1 MRGTEMTDRVEKEA
15 TRKSNFKSKAMLY
28 VERVSGERK
37 IAKFLWQGIVFTIFK
52 QFPSIFGSY
61 IRPVVYKNILGK
73 VGKGCLIE
81 RNVRIDNPSKIF
93 MSDRVFIGEN
103 CLISPGSKNG
113 EIRFDSDIFIAPLC
127 GFKAFG
133 GNISIG
139 KHVHFSRNAFINARG
154 GVEIGQDSLF
164 GPNVV
169 LMTTNHV
176 FTNVDIPIRLQGV
189 QSDAI
194 KIENDVWLGSNVLV
208 MPGVT
213 IKTGAVVA
221 AGAVVTKD
229 IPAFSI
235 AAGVPAKVIKKR

>member
-1 MRGTEMTDRVEKEA
+1 MTDRTEENSI
-15 TRKSNFKSKAMLY
+15 RKHDLKSKALLY
-28 VERVSGERK
+28 IESVSGERN
-37 IAKFLWQGIVFTIFK
+37 IAKYLWQAIIFFIFK
-52 QFPSIFGSY
+52 QFPTIFGTY
-61 IRPVVYKNILGK
+61 IRPIVYKGLFGN

-81 RNVRIDNPSKIF
+81 RNVRVDNPSKIY
-93 MSDRVFIGEN
+93 MSHRVLVGEN
-103 CLISPGSKNG
+103 CLISPGTNNG
-113 EIRFDSDIFIAPLC
+113 EVRFESDIFIAPLC

-133 GNISIG
+133 GKISIG
-139 KHVHFSRNAFINARG
+139 KHVHFSRNTFINGRG
-154 GVEIGQDSLF
+154 GVEIGQDCLF

-176 FTNVDIPIRLQGV
+176 FADVNIPIRLQGV
-189 QSDAI
+189 QSAAI

-229 IPAFSI
+229 IPEFCV
-235 AAGVPAKVIKKR
+235 AAGVPAKVIKQR

>member
-1 MRGTEMTDRVEKEA
+1 MTDQIEKEA
-15 TRKSNFKSKAMLY
+15 IPKSNLKSKALHY
-28 VERVSGERK
+28 VKRVSGERK
-37 IAKFLWQGIVFTIFK
+37 ISKYLWQGLIFTVFK
-52 QFPSIFGSY
+52 QFPTIFGSY
-61 IRPVVYKNILGK
+61 IRPLIYKSLLAN

-81 RNVRIDNPSKIF
+81 RNVRIDNPSGIYL
-93 MSDRVFIGEN
+93 SDRVFIGEN
-103 CLISPGSKNG
+103 CLISPGSQKG
-113 EIRFDSDIFIAPLC
+113 EVHFESDIFIAPLC

-133 GNISIG
+133 CKISIG
-139 KHVHFSRNAFINARG
+139 KHVHFSRNTFINGRG

-176 FTNVDIPIRLQGV
+176 FTDVNIPIRQQGV
-189 QSDAI
+189 QSAAI

-229 IPAFSI
+229 IPEFSI
-235 AAGVPAKVIKKR
+235 AAGVPARVIKKR

>member
-1 MRGTEMTDRVEKEA
+1 MKGIKVFDRAEK
-15 TRKSNFKSKAMLY
+15 KAIPKRYPKNKALLY
-28 VERVSGERK
+28 MKRVSGENK
-37 IAKFLWQGIVFTIFK
+37 ISRFLWEGLIFFIFK
-52 QFPSIFGSY
+52 QFPTIFGSY
-61 IRPVVYKNILGK
+61 IRPIVYKSIFGN

-81 RNVRIDNPSKIF
+81 RNVRIDNPLRVY
-93 MSDRVFIGEN
+93 MGDRVFIGEN
-103 CLISPGSKNG
+103 CFISPGSRQG
-113 EIRFDSDIFIAPLC
+113 GIRFESDIFIAPLC

-133 GNISIG
+133 GQITIG
-139 KHVHFSRNAFINARG
+139 KHVHFSRNSFINGRG

-176 FTNVDIPIRLQGV
+176 FADVSIPIRLQGV
-189 QSDAI
+189 QSAAI
-194 KIENDVWLGSNVLV
+194 KIENNVWLGSNVLV

-213 IKTGAVVA
+213 IKTGSVVA

-229 IPAFSI
+229 IPDFSI